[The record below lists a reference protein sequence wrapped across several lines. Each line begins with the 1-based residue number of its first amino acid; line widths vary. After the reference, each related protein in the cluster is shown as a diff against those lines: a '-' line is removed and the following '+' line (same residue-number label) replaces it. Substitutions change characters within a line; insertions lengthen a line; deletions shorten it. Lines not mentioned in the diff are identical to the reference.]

1 MKQLPDW
8 LCEELRFFLVT
19 SWPIIVV
26 LVLADLPFLTFAIIV
41 GQSNLISQAAFSL
54 TDTFFELLY
63 SLDMGME
70 GLFSQA
76 FGAKNYRYSRLLLQ
90 RGLLIVVCTGL
101 VLLPINF
108 IADKIFILFGQNA
121 TVAEEAGR
129 MLMVATP
136 DNIFVFAYDILTR
149 FLMSQDIVIPV
160 VIVAIVNNVFSAV
173 VCYVMVIVLGMAS
186 LGPAIALVIYYFN
199 AMVAMAIACHLTNK
213 DTVALYRTSMEV
225 FKNLWEVASMALGST
240 VSELSYTLSMTIGLF
255 LTGTFGVVELV
266 ALSVSLQVI
275 NFNCNVFWGI
285 AEACSMRVGFL
296 LSSRD
301 GKTAKRAL
309 FFYQGI
315 SITVAVVL
323 GALICSLH
331 AVLARGFSSDKS
343 VQAELKVLLLYI
355 GASLPLFAVDSI
367 LNAAIKGCAKIALV
381 SITCF
386 VSLIIG
392 TSIGLILLYF
402 TRLGAVSVVMGY
414 QSSCVLNSFI
424 FVPYAFFILDWDEQ
438 SKLARDRTTDD
449 QNLIPV
455 GDGTEELDYST
466 FNSPP
471 SASNLDLD
479 DKKLL
484 N

>member
-1 MKQLPDW
+1 MKALPDW

-76 FGAKNYRYSRLLLQ
+76 FGAKNYRYSLLLLQ

-108 IADKIFILFGQNA
+108 TADKIFILFGQNA
-121 TVAEEAGR
+121 TVAEEAGG
-129 MLMVATP
+129 MLMVALP
-136 DNIFVFAYDILTR
+136 DNIFVFASEILTR

-160 VIVAIVNNVFSAV
+160 VIVAVVNNVFSAV

-199 AMVAMAIACHLTNK
+199 AVVAMAIACHLTNK

-225 FKNLWEVASMALGST
+225 FKNLWEVASMALGAT
-240 VSELSYTLSMTIGLF
+240 VSELSYTLCLTIGLF

-266 ALSVSLQVI
+266 ALNVSLQVI
-275 NFNCNVFWGI
+275 NLNCNIFYGI
-285 AEACSMRVGFL
+285 SEACSMRVGFL

-301 GKTAKRAL
+301 GQTAKRAL
-309 FFYQGI
+309 FFYQGL
-315 SITVAVVL
+315 SMTVAVVF

-331 AVLARGFSSDKS
+331 AVLARVFSSDKS
-343 VQAELKVLLLYI
+343 VQAELKFLLLYI
-355 GASLPLFAVDSI
+355 GASLPLFDVDAVF
-367 LNAAIKGCAKIALV
+367 NAAIKGCAKIALI
-381 SITCF
+381 SITCV

-392 TSIGLILLYF
+392 TSLGLILLYF
-402 TRLGAVSVVMGY
+402 TRLGALSIVIGY
-414 QSSCVLNSFI
+414 QSSCVLKSLI
-424 FVPYAFFILDWDEQ
+424 FAPYALLILDWDEQ

-449 QNLIPV
+449 QNLLQV
-455 GDGTEELDYST
+455 GTRNGELGYNT
-466 FNSPP
+466 
-471 SASNLDLD
+471 
-479 DKKLL
+479 L